1 MKALRILLYTVGAV
15 LGLAVVAVAAAFVIV
30 DGAFVKSQL
39 ERMMR
44 EKNRTLAIEGTPQL
58 RLFPVAAIALGRTT
72 LSEPGSDKVF
82 LALDS
87 AEVAVRVMP
96 LLSDEIALETL
107 KVAGLRVNVVRGKD
121 GRFNFADLAGTEK
134 GEGEERQADERPR
147 RVRIAEANVERAQ
160 LSYRDEASGQELD
173 VAELHLKTGRLDGAA
188 PGPVSLALRVTGKN
202 PAVDVRAQASG
213 ALRFDLAR
221 QEIAFDGFAAGA
233 KGRVGADTLAAE
245 FAAPK
250 VEITPARAGGAEVKG
265 SVQVK
270 GPQRSLEARVRIEGI
285 QGSAEALSLDALAL
299 DLDAVSGGNT
309 VKGRISTPVKANLKA
324 RTWEA
329 PKIAANLAI
338 AGPALPQKKVT
349 LPVTAQAKA
358 DLARG
363 TAALDFATKFDESS
377 VQAKLAAT
385 KLEPLVA
392 TFDVAID
399 RINLDRYLPAEDPK
413 AKKDER
419 VDLSALKGKTASGKL
434 AIGALT
440 VRRVKMENVRAEV
453 KLANGRLEVAPH
465 SASLYG
471 GTLAGALTADANG
484 NRIHV
489 KETVQNVA
497 LGPLLRDA
505 AGKDVLEGRGH
516 ITLDVTSAGGTV
528 TALKKALAGAARV
541 EVKDGAVKGV
551 NLADTARNVKSALGA
566 KQTKPD
572 PSQKTDFS
580 ELSASFNIRNGVARN
595 DDLKGA
601 SPFLRLAGAGNLDI
615 GNNAIDY
622 AAKATLVATSKGQGG
637 REAGEVAGLA
647 IPIRFTGALD
657 KPDWSVDYSAL
668 AGGAGSAIGS
678 AAGAAAETAK
688 KGASGVGEALRGLFR
703 R

>member
-1 MKALRILLYTVGAV
+1 MKALRILLYAVGAV
-15 LGLAVVAVAAAFVIV
+15 FGLAVVAVAAAFVIV

-39 ERMMR
+39 ERVMR
-44 EKNRTLAIEGTPQL
+44 EKNRTLSIEGTPQL

-72 LSEPGSDKVF
+72 LSEAGSDKVF

-87 AEVAVRVMP
+87 AAVAVRVMP

-107 KVAGLRVNVVRGKD
+107 KVAGLKVNVVRGKD
-121 GRFNFADLAGTEK
+121 GRFNFADLAGPQRV
-134 GEGEERQADERPR
+134 EGEERRTDERPK

-160 LSYRDEASGQELD
+160 LFYRDEASGQELD
-173 VAELHLKTGRLDGAA
+173 VAELDLRTGRLDGAA
-188 PGPVSLALRVTGKN
+188 PGPVSLALRITGKN

-221 QEIAFDGFAAGA
+221 QEIAFDGFSAGA
-233 KGRVGADTLAAE
+233 KGRIGAETLAAE

-250 VEITPARAGGAEVKG
+250 VEITPARAAGAEVKG

-270 GPQRSLEARVRIEGI
+270 GPQRSLDARVRIEGI
-285 QGSAEALSLDALAL
+285 QGSAEALALSALAL
-299 DLDAVSGGNT
+299 DLDAASGGNT
-309 VKGRISTPVKANLKA
+309 VKGRISTPVQANLKA

-329 PKIAANLAI
+329 PRIAAKLTI
-338 AGPALPQKKVT
+338 AGPAVPQKAVT
-349 LPVTAQAKA
+349 LPITAQAKA
-358 DLARG
+358 DLGRQ
-363 TAALDFATKFDESS
+363 TAALDLATKFDESS

-392 TFDVAID
+392 SFDVAID
-399 RINLDRYLPAEDPK
+399 RINLDRYLPPEDPK

-419 VDLSALKGKTASGKL
+419 VDLSALKGKTVSGKL

-440 VRRVKMENVRAEV
+440 VKRVKMENVKAEV

-465 SASLYG
+465 SANLYG

-489 KETVQNVA
+489 KETMQNVS

-505 AGKDVLEGRGH
+505 AQKDVLEGRGNL
-516 ITLDVTSAGGTV
+516 TVDVTTAGGTV

-580 ELSASFNIRNGVARN
+580 ELSASFNIKNGVARN

-637 REAGEVAGLA
+637 REAGEVAGLT
-647 IPIRFTGALD
+647 IPIKFTGALD

-668 AGGAGSAIGS
+668 AGGAGSAIGR
-678 AAGAAAETAK
+678 AAGGAVETVK
-688 KGASGVGEALRGLFR
+688 KGASGIGDAVRGLFR

>member
-1 MKALRILLYTVGAV
+1 MKLLRILLYAAGAV
-15 LGLAVVAVAAAFVIV
+15 LGLAVIAVAAALVIV
-30 DGAFVKSQL
+30 DGEFVKTRL
-39 ERMMR
+39 ERAMK

-58 RLFPVAAIALGRTT
+58 RLFPVAGIALGRTT
-72 LSEPGSDKVF
+72 LSEPGSDRVF

-96 LLSDEIALETL
+96 LLSDEIALEKL
-107 KVAGLRVNVVRGKD
+107 KIAGLKMNVVRGRD
-121 GRFNFADLAGTEK
+121 GRFNFADLAGDEK
-134 GEGEERQADERPR
+134 AKHEERRADERPR
-147 RVRIAEANVERAQ
+147 RVRIAEANIERAQ
-160 LSYRDEASGQELD
+160 LSFRDEASGQELN
-173 VAELHLKTGRLDGAA
+173 VAEFDVKTGRLDGAA

-202 PAVDVRAQASG
+202 PAVDLRAQAQG

-221 QEIAFDGFAAGA
+221 QEIAFDGFHAGA
-233 KGRVGADTLAAE
+233 KGRVGAETVAAE

-250 VEITPARAGGAEVKG
+250 VEITPARAAGAEVKG
-265 SVQVK
+265 SVRVK
-270 GPQRSLEARVRIEGI
+270 GPQRSLDARVRIEGI
-285 QGSAEALSLDALAL
+285 QGSAEQLALSALAL
-299 DLDAVSGGNT
+299 DLDAASAGST
-309 VKGRISTPVKANLKA
+309 VKGRISTPVQGNLRA

-338 AGPALPQKKVT
+338 AGPALPQKTVT
-349 LPVTAQAKA
+349 LAITAQAKA

-363 TAALDFATKFDESS
+363 TAALDLATKFDESN

-385 KLEPLVA
+385 KFEPLAV

-399 RINLDRYLPAEDPK
+399 RINLDRYLPPEDPK
-413 AKKDER
+413 ATKDER
-419 VDLSALKGKTASGKL
+419 VDLSALKGKTASGRL

-440 VRRVKMENVRAEV
+440 VKRVKMENVKAEV
-453 KLANGRLEVAPH
+453 KLAGGKLEVAPH
-465 SASLYG
+465 SAGLYG
-471 GTLAGALTADANG
+471 GTLAGAITADANG

-489 KETVQNVA
+489 KETMQNVA

-505 AGKDVLEGRGH
+505 AGKDVLEGRGNV
-516 ITLDVTSAGGTV
+516 TLDVTSAGGTV
-528 TALKKALAGAARV
+528 TALKKALAGAARI

-551 NLADTARNVKSALGA
+551 NLADSARNVKSALGA

-622 AAKATLVATSKGQGG
+622 NAKATLVATSKGQGG
-637 REAGEVAGLA
+637 REAQDLAGLT
-647 IPIRFTGALD
+647 IPIKFTGALD

-668 AGGAGSAIGS
+668 AAGAGSAVGR
-678 AAGAAAETAK
+678 AAGGAGDAAR
-688 KGASGVGEALRGLFR
+688 KGAGAVGDAVRGLFR